1 MESPIAMRSLTLGG
15 VPARHARYRPNHTAV
30 IVAARNADERGVRLT
45 WREFDA
51 YVNRWANA
59 LASLGVRRAERVATV
74 LGNSLELLATY
85 WACAKLGAV
94 IVPLSPLLTAAGLGS
109 LIADAPPTVVVAST
123 DMLAA
128 IDALRSTLD
137 LRDVCERAAWV
148 LVDAG
153 ADHEPPG
160 FRAFGPLVGDASD
173 AAPPAVA
180 EAGDLLTLMYTSGT
194 TGLPKG
200 IQHTHFIRAMYAATM
215 ANTWRM
221 APESVVL
228 HSGAIVFNGAMTT
241 MFPAFMCGATY
252 VLHRAFDAEA
262 FIATVERER
271 VTHTMLVPS
280 QIVAILNAKGFE
292 PSRLASL
299 EMLLSLG
306 APLMK
311 EHKDRLNRL
320 LPQRFYELYGL
331 TEGFITVLDRDDAV
345 RKSGSVGVPPPFYE
359 MRIVDDQGSDVAAG
373 TVGEIV
379 GRGPITMPGYYNRP
393 EQTAAA
399 LRDGWLFTGDLGYV
413 DDDGFLFLVDRKKD
427 MIDSGGVKVYP
438 KDVEEVACRH
448 PAVREVAVFGI
459 PHERWGETP
468 VAAIILREPGSI
480 DAEALKE
487 WINAHVAA
495 KYQRLDRVIVM
506 DDFPRNAAGKTLKR
520 EMRAAFWQGSERN
533 I

>member
-15 VPARHARYRPNHTAV
+15 LVARHARYRPHHTAV
-30 IVAARNADERGVRLT
+30 IVAARNASEREIRLT
-45 WREFDA
+45 WRELDA

-59 LASLGVRRAERVATV
+59 LSTLGVERGERVATV

-94 IVPLSPLLTAAGLGS
+94 IVPLSPLLTATGMAS
-109 LIADAPPTVVVAST
+109 LVADAPPKVVVVST
-123 DMLAA
+123 DVLPV
-128 IDALRSTLD
+128 IEALRSMSE
-137 LRDVCERAAWV
+137 LRAVCERAVWV
-148 LVDAG
+148 LIDAA
-153 ADHEPPG
+153 ADHEAIG
-160 FRAFGPLVGDASD
+160 VRAFGALVGDASD
-173 AAPPAVA
+173 APPAAVA
-180 EAGDLLTLMYTSGT
+180 DVGDLLTLMYTSGT

-200 IQHTHFIRAMYAATM
+200 IQHTHFIRAMYATTM
-215 ANTWRM
+215 ANAWRM

-262 FIATVERER
+262 FIATVELER

-280 QIVAILNAKGFE
+280 QIVAIMNAAGFE

-311 EHKDRLNRL
+311 EHKDRLKRL
-320 LPQRFYELYGL
+320 LPRRFYELYGL
-331 TEGFITVLDRDDAV
+331 TEGFITVLDRDDAE
-345 RKSGSVGVPPPFYE
+345 RKAGSVGVPPPFYE
-359 MRIVDDQGSDVAAG
+359 MRVVGDDGREVAAG
-373 TVGEIV
+373 SIGEIV

-393 EQTAAA
+393 EQTASA
-399 LRDGWLFTGDLGYV
+399 LRDGWLYTGDLGYV

-438 KDVEEVACRH
+438 KDIEEIACRH
-448 PAVREVAVFGI
+448 PAIREVAVFGI

-468 VAAIILREPGSI
+468 VAAVILREPGSI
-480 DAEALKE
+480 EADALKE

-495 KYQRLDRVIVM
+495 KYQRLHRVIVM
-506 DDFPRNAAGKTLKR
+506 ADFPRNAAGKTLKR
-520 EMRAAFWQGSERN
+520 EMRAAFWEGKDRK